1 MHMLGLFS
9 YHNFK
14 KTNLKTKL
22 NQFPYLKTSED
33 YSLLT
38 NLLERFEHSNI
49 MHVIFF
55 LPISYAYQDRPEKFL
70 SFSAFSRL
78 NLLKMFLQ
86 ENYGNEMKVY
96 IYKKVILAQ
105 LIFEQIE
112 ASLITL

>member
-1 MHMLGLFS
+1 
-9 YHNFK
+9 
-14 KTNLKTKL
+14 
-22 NQFPYLKTSED
+22 
-33 YSLLT
+33 
-38 NLLERFEHSNI
+38 

-78 NLLKMFLQ
+78 NLLNMFLQ
-86 ENYGNEMKVY
+86 ENDGNEMKVY
-96 IYKKVILAQ
+96 TYKKDILAQ